1 MPTQRTKRLGA
12 VLSGVAGEYFV
23 AAEMSR
29 QGYIAS
35 ITLRNTRGV
44 DLLATNEAGTRTV
57 NIQVKT
63 NQDSQKV
70 WLIGKKAETY
80 FADDL
85 FYVFVNLNGLDGA
98 PEYHV
103 VPSEKV
109 ARDCKRRHRKWIKGT
124 KRDGSAR
131 MDTNM
136 RKFRDLACDYR
147 SAWEVLGLDR

>member
-1 MPTQRTKRLGA
+1 MPIKRATKLGA
-12 VLSGVAGEYFV
+12 ILSGVAGEYFV

-63 NQDSQKV
+63 NKGIRKV
-70 WLIGKKAETY
+70 WLVGAKAETY

-103 VPSEKV
+103 VPSKTV
-109 ARDCKRRHRKWIKGT
+109 ARFCKRHHRKWIKGA

-131 MDTNM
+131 KDTNL
-136 RKFRDLACDYR
+136 RTFRDPECDYR
-147 SAWEVLGLDR
+147 SAWDQLGLDA